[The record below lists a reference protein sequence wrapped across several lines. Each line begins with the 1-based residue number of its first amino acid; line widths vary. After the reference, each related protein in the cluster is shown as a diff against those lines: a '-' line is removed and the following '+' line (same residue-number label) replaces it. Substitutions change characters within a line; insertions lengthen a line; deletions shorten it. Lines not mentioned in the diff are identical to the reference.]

1 METGDSTPSFDTW
14 STLGVYPLAVY
25 SSKKWSCSN
34 LSLSGIAAC
43 WGDDG
48 SSIYNMDKCNDLP
61 NNHQNRNR
69 FNNRGGRGR
78 RNAGRQHGNN
88 PPGEP
93 CDVFVDQEF
102 FIPKTKI
109 HGEPHLVEYLRSL
122 SGPVLGLLLS
132 LSFNPRSS
140 QVKVYSSEDERLREL
155 LYTILVDEGGVAI
168 QGPRESTYI
177 RLQDGVDFATIAGAL
192 VSDLQSASQAFE
204 GMTIKEKLR
213 EARYATTRW
222 TQVVRDRA
230 QAARPVAAPAPAAR
244 RDVEDILRG
253 KLIDAGYQVDE
264 ATSLE
269 AMKRLWCLVRHTGRL
284 GEALGEGK
292 TYAAALTP
300 EEVENWAG
308 HSAYP
313 VGLGAVADSV
323 KQGLMRYWAQT
334 LPGRLLGY
342 SDSYTM
348 SVGTDAL
355 MHSALQALNDRGF
368 DEPIP
373 RGGGVLVLRLSDP
386 AVEAN
391 DDINEVHAS
400 MDLPRLNN
408 KLMARA
414 TVDCYHGPSLCRRMT
429 IECGRVDV
437 TYLFAVMSHAP
448 KYEQIDTLIRRT
460 GALHCPSNLGSTT
473 RNLLFTASVCCR
485 INDKYA
491 GEVPTQAGRP
501 SFTASGPAKP
511 LCQSL
516 KSSVKA
522 LSIGSGL
529 IVLIVMLSLVG
540 ASQASPLGHTSSV
553 QSHTPSTWVTDIQLC
568 ADYYIAKVGA
578 PPPEC
583 DRLYR
588 ALSNLSNVTL
598 PNFMYLNWTNTTT
611 LNNGWLALTTL
622 MPEKTNFVE
631 DGLHS
636 WKKVDLMLENLA
648 RAIGEPSFLSSNV
661 NSTLWWDQHLKL
673 QEPLIREARRLNVYS
688 ALLRERWM
696 TLYSDIATLSNILL
710 SLKDQP
716 YLKKNMKFQALLKR
730 LPTLQALKEVSPQSL
745 CSSVKS
751 AYSSISVPRMPSIEL
766 TLKNFWDRPLWE
778 TASSL
783 VNATKLSFEQHVIRV
798 KWTQVLVTAL
808 RTAVYVGGRL
818 LILSLEL
825 MRVMTACLLSLVVRF
840 LTVLVIWVSVLNSIL
855 LSALEILVFAAWSI
869 VQAVLFAAMGPT
881 Q

>member
-1 METGDSTPSFDTW
+1 
-14 STLGVYPLAVY
+14 
-25 SSKKWSCSN
+25 
-34 LSLSGIAAC
+34 
-43 WGDDG
+43 
-48 SSIYNMDKCNDLP
+48 MDECNDYP
-61 NNHQNRNR
+61 NNQPNRNR
-69 FNNRGGRGR
+69 LNNRGGRGR
-78 RNAGRQHGNN
+78 RNAARQQGNN
-88 PPGEP
+88 PPGQP
-93 CDVFVDQEF
+93 CAAFVDQEF

-109 HGEPHLVEYLRSL
+109 HGEPYLVDYLRCL

-132 LSFNPRSS
+132 LSFNPS
-140 QVKVYSSEDERLREL
+140 SSEVKIYSGDDERNREVI
-155 LYTILVDEGGVAI
+155 YTILVDEGGVAT
-168 QGPRESTYI
+168 QGPRDSTYV
-177 RLQDGVDFATIAGAL
+177 RLQDATDFATIAGAL

-204 GMTIKEKLR
+204 GQTLKEKMR
-213 EARYATTRW
+213 EARYSTTRW

-230 QAARPVAAPAPAAR
+230 VNARPPPAPVAPAR
-244 RDVEDILRG
+244 RDVEDILRE

-269 AMKRLWCLVRHTGRL
+269 AMKRLWCLVRHTGKL
-284 GEALGEGK
+284 GEALGEIGR
-292 TYAAALTP
+292 TYAAAISP
-300 EEVENWAG
+300 EEVENWSG
-308 HSAYP
+308 HSGFP
-313 VGLGAVADSV
+313 NGCGAVVDAV

-355 MHSALQALNDRGF
+355 MQSALNALNDRGF
-368 DEPIP
+368 NEPIP
-373 RGGGVLVLRLSDP
+373 RGGGVLVLRLSEP

-414 TVDCYHGPSLCRRMT
+414 SVDCYHGPSLSRRMT

-448 KYEQIDTLIRRT
+448 KHEQIDTLIRRT

-501 SFTASGPAKP
+501 SFTASVPAKP
-511 LCQSL
+511 LFQNL
-516 KSSVKA
+516 RNFAKSF
-522 LSIGSGL
+522 SIGSGL

-540 ASQASPLGHTSSV
+540 ASQASPLDHTSLV
-553 QSHTPSTWVTDIQLC
+553 QYHTPSTWVTDIQLC
-568 ADYYIAKVGA
+568 ADYYIARVGD

-583 DRLYR
+583 DRLYK
-588 ALSNLSNVTL
+588 ALTSLSNVTL
-598 PNFMYLNWTNTTT
+598 PNFTSQSWTNITA
-611 LNNGWLALTTL
+611 LNNGWHALTTL

-636 WKKVDLMLENLA
+636 WKRVELMFENLA
-648 RAIGEPSFLSSNV
+648 STIGEPSFLSSNV

-688 ALLRERWM
+688 ALLRERWT
-696 TLYSDIATLSNILL
+696 TLYSDIAILSNTLL

-716 YLKKNMKFQALLKR
+716 YLKKSTKFQALLKQ

-751 AYSSISVPRMPSIEL
+751 AYSSMSVPKMPSIEL

-783 VNATKLSFEQHVIRV
+783 VNATKQSFEQHVTQV
-798 KWTQVLVTAL
+798 KWTQVLVTVFQ
-808 RTAVYVGGRL
+808 TAVYVAGRL
-818 LILSLEL
+818 LILLLEL
-825 MRVMTACLLSLVVRF
+825 TRVMMACSLSLVMRL
-840 LTVLVIWVSVLNSIL
+840 LTVLVIWASALSSII
-855 LSALEILVFAAWSI
+855 LSALEILVFAVWST
-869 VQAVLFAAMGPT
+869 VQAVLFAAMPPT